1 MESTE
6 MPRRRHEARS
16 PSELPLSNKVMR
28 GLWGVAWLVL
38 FRPSPRPLHGW
49 RCFLLRLFGASIGRG
64 VLVYQSV
71 RVWAPWNLE
80 MADGSCLGDW
90 VDCYS
95 VDKISLGRR
104 AIVSQYSYL
113 CTATHDF
120 SRRDRPLVTRP
131 IVIGD
136 DAWVTADVFI
146 GPGVKIGEGTV
157 VGARSTVVRD
167 LPPWS
172 IAVGS
177 PARVIGKRELSH

>member
-1 MESTE
+1 
-6 MPRRRHEARS
+6 
-16 PSELPLSNKVMR
+16 
-28 GLWGVAWLVL
+28 
-38 FRPSPRPLHGW
+38 
-49 RCFLLRLFGASIGRG
+49 
-64 VLVYQSV
+64 
-71 RVWAPWNLE
+71 

-95 VDKISLGRR
+95 VDRISLGHR

-120 SRRDRPLVTRP
+120 SRRDRPLVTNP

-146 GPGVKIGEGTV
+146 GPGVTIGEGTV
-157 VGARSTVVRD
+157 IGARATVVRD
-167 LPPWS
+167 LPAWS

-177 PARVIGKRELSH
+177 PARVVGRRFIFD